1 MKKKYIFVIIVFCFA
16 ILLVILGI
24 SKLGK
29 KDDVNDSGEKKET
42 SIMVDDT
49 TKEVI
54 DDESNS
60 SENNNSEID
69 TWIESM
75 GNSTT
80 DKVMREGEVSEED
93 NKVTSDTTSDYS
105 GKNENKE
112 DEKSKDEK
120 PEWIEGDF

>member
-29 KDDVNDSGEKKET
+29 KNDVNDSGEKKET

-80 DKVMREGEVSEED
+80 DKDMREGEVSEED